1 MHVVFSRPSVLAVSA
16 KPAAKPAAKPVRAA
30 RLKTRGVPKKEA
42 IYEAIREAEQ
52 TCASASAA
60 DCAVAWDIVEELS
73 AAASRTGVDPL
84 EDERVDRCEADPSFD
99 PECRMYDI

>member
-16 KPAAKPAAKPVRAA
+16 KPAAKPVRTA
-30 RLKTRGVPKKEA
+30 RLKTFGVPRREA
-42 IYEAIREAEQ
+42 IYEAIEEAEE

-60 DCAVAWDIVEELS
+60 ECAVAWDIVEELS
-73 AAASRTGVDPL
+73 AAAASRTGDDPL
-84 EDERVDRCEADPSFD
+84 EDERVDMCEADPFD

>member
-1 MHVVFSRPSVLAVSA
+1 MHVVFSRPSVLAVS
-16 KPAAKPAAKPVRAA
+16 AKPAAKPVRAA

-73 AAASRTGVDPL
+73 AAAASRAGDPL
-84 EDERVDRCEADPSFD
+84 EDERVDRCETDPFD